1 MKKIILTVLLAVSCA
16 FSSLTALSWSGVID
30 NTSKLS
36 LNDSFKPTVFNQT
49 NGIYLSLS
57 SKLNE
62 EGNLRFVAE
71 GLFKVNPI
79 VDINNSKTTVKF
91 IADVDLLKFS
101 GDWAVGPG
109 YLSLSAGRFQFSDF
123 SGVVFSQ
130 VSDGLYL
137 NYKTAKIKTSL
148 YAGYTGLLN
157 ALNVSMTGNQI
168 GPNDN
173 FYALCPKYVPVLAD
187 FSYKGLFGSSTI
199 GLQAAGF
206 IPVSDE
212 NTMNAYGT
220 FILNGQFGNIGS
232 YDARFTLGT
241 IKFEDFMLN
250 AKLDANFFVSST
262 AMVTAGVEY
271 ASGAQ
276 GGIVPFQTIS
286 ARSFG
291 SGLYSPMGNGVI
303 IPKLGVM
310 YSNGKVYAS
319 LTERGIIAMS
329 EDESKFD
336 GLDTAAAITYKLL
349 SDVLIGCDIGAYIC
363 FNPKENSKYY
373 ATVKASLAF

>member
-36 LNDSFKPTVFNQT
+36 LDDSFKPTVFNQT

-62 EGNLRFVAE
+62 EGTLRFVTE

-79 VDINNSKTTVKF
+79 MDLNNNKTTLKF
-91 IADVDLLKFS
+91 IADVDLLKLS
-101 GDWAVGPG
+101 GDWAVGSG
-109 YLSLSAGRFQFSDF
+109 NLALSAGRFQFSDF

-137 NYKTAKIKTSL
+137 NYKTAKIRTSF

-157 ALNVSMTGNQI
+157 ALNVSMVGNQLDAD
-168 GPNDN
+168 DN

-187 FSYKGLFGSSTI
+187 FSYKGLFGSNTI
-199 GLQAAGF
+199 GLQAACF

-212 NTMNAYGT
+212 NSMKAYGT

-262 AMVTAGVEY
+262 AMLTAGVEY
-271 ASGAQ
+271 VSGNQ
-276 GGIVPFQTIS
+276 GNIKAFETITS
-286 ARSFG
+286 RTFG
-291 SGLYSPMGNGVI
+291 SGLYSPKGNGVI

-329 EDESKFD
+329 EDETKFD
-336 GLDTAAAITYKLL
+336 GLDTSATITYKLF
-349 SDVLIGCDIGAYIC
+349 SDVLLGCDIGAYNC
-363 FNPKENSKYY
+363 FDPKENTQYY
-373 ATVKASLAF
+373 ATIKASLAF

>member
-1 MKKIILTVLLAVSCA
+1 MKKIILTFLLAVSCA

-36 LNDSFKPTVFNQT
+36 FDDSFKPTVFNQT

-62 EGNLRFVAE
+62 EGTLRFVTE

-79 VDINNSKTTVKF
+79 MDLNNNKTTLKF
-91 IADVDLLKFS
+91 IADVDLLKLS
-101 GDWAVGPG
+101 GDWAVGSG
-109 YLSLSAGRFQFSDF
+109 NLSLSAGRFQFSDF

-137 NYKTAKIKTSL
+137 NYKTAKIRTSF

-157 ALNVSMTGNQI
+157 ALNVSMAGNQLDAD
-168 GPNDN
+168 DN

-187 FSYKGLFGSSTI
+187 FSYKGLFGSNTI
-199 GLQAAGF
+199 GLQAACF

-212 NTMNAYGT
+212 NSMKAYGT

-232 YDARFTLGT
+232 YDARFTL
-241 IKFEDFMLN
+241 EDFMLN

-262 AMVTAGVEY
+262 AMLTAGVEY
-271 ASGAQ
+271 DSGNQ
-276 GGIVPFQTIS
+276 GNIKAFETITS
-286 ARSFG
+286 RTFG
-291 SGLYSPMGNGVI
+291 SGLYSPKGNGVI

-329 EDESKFD
+329 EDETKFD
-336 GLDTAAAITYKLL
+336 GLDTSATITYKLF
-349 SDVLIGCDIGAYIC
+349 SDVLLGCDIGAYNC
-363 FNPKENSKYY
+363 FDPKENTQYY
-373 ATVKASLAF
+373 ATIKASLAF